1 MKRFYSNDDDDKI
14 FEDGYVPY
22 QNDEDNHDEEGEM
35 GEAVAF
41 INGSDVANVMNY
53 EIAQEE
59 LKHHIMEKAIEVAR
73 GHWLWFFK
81 SPYKK
86 LIDIN
91 LTYEWLKAMVEEP
104 ESAMNPEPEKE
115 EE

>member
-1 MKRFYSNDDDDKI
+1 MKRFYNDDDDDKI
-14 FEDGYVPY
+14 FEDGYTPY
-22 QNDEDNHDEEGEM
+22 KDKDDDENDEEGEM

-59 LKHHIMEKAIEVAR
+59 LKHHLMEKAIEVAK
-73 GHWLWFFK
+73 GNWFWFFK
-81 SPYKK
+81 SPHKK
-86 LIDIN
+86 MSDIN
-91 LTYEWLKAMVEEP
+91 LIYEWLKSMVEEP
-104 ESAMNPEPEKE
+104 ESEMDIEKE